1 MVRMT
6 QRKEEKRKEDKH
18 CTRWK
23 SGEEREVEAY
33 MWCWWRPCRA
43 PWLEEGRACPWGT
56 PSAEQPRRECCAPRP
71 AGRRRRGQT
80 PRGAEGGDEKKREGG
95 KWGGGIKKH
104 PLHFTMGIIF
114 SEAAHAHAHSLPVGP
129 ASDLVDST
137 LKPVLQVRV
146 FWPFWPLDDFQRIR
160 PLHIHHH
167 CQQYTLYSLFSFQIT
182 NGGKCIN
189 VDTGLYQHRPSRERG
204 MGIYICGAYCTDV
217 WIQAVSV
224 SEFIIKRRRINTH
237 RRRVVHLTTINT
249 WLIKYFIYWSHF

>member
-6 QRKEEKRKEDKH
+6 QRREEKRKEDKH

-33 MWCWWRPCRA
+33 TWCWWRPCRA

-56 PSAEQPRRECCAPRP
+56 PSAEQPRREYCAPRP

-95 KWGGGIKKH
+95 KWGGGGIKKH

-114 SEAAHAHAHSLPVGP
+114 SEAAHTHAHSLPVGP

-146 FWPFWPLDDFQRIR
+146 FFFYLLPSDLWM
-160 PLHIHHH
+160 
-167 CQQYTLYSLFSFQIT
+167 T
-182 NGGKCIN
+182 
-189 VDTGLYQHRPSRERG
+189 SRESDRC
-204 MGIYICGAYCTDV
+204 ISITTANNTLS
-217 WIQAVSV
+217 IHFSV
-224 SEFIIKRRRINTH
+224 FRLQMVANA
-237 RRRVVHLTTINT
+237 
-249 WLIKYFIYWSHF
+249 

>member
-6 QRKEEKRKEDKH
+6 QRREEKRKEDKH

-23 SGEEREVEAY
+23 SGKEREVEAY
-33 MWCWWRPCRA
+33 TWCWWRPCRA

-137 LKPVLQVRV
+137 LKPVLQVRG
-146 FWPFWPLDDFQRIR
+146 FFFFIFYHLTFGWLPENPTAAYPSPL
-160 PLHIHHH
+160 PTIH
-167 CQQYTLYSLFSFQIT
+167 SLFTFQFSDYKWWQMHKCWHWVVST
-182 NGGKCIN
+182 QAKQGTRNGY
-189 VDTGLYQHRPSRERG
+189 LHL
-204 MGIYICGAYCTDV
+204 
-217 WIQAVSV
+217 
-224 SEFIIKRRRINTH
+224 RRILYRCVNTGS
-237 RRRVVHLTTINT
+237 
-249 WLIKYFIYWSHF
+249 FS